1 MDRIIKMDDKDEVMI
16 VAKLEMHGVYD
27 PTEEMIE
34 EVKTTGQLNLSRD
47 TKKEEVVEETGEE
60 IKSSADEIL
69 DFVLKQSETKDN
81 TKNVTKT
88 SDKPK
93 SIIESKVEP
102 KVETRNMN
110 RVFDLD
116 DTNEQSVADY
126 MYKYFSEDWLIFRA
140 EIKRGK
146 CVEETRMTY
155 QQNGTVKMVTKTKIA
170 TTIKYLR
177 MIAEDVTPTETGIDG
192 NVYDVVMEK
201 DLDVAI
207 FVRFIIK
214 AEDGDLYASY
224 QLKRRTDIVAERN
237 AFLMK

>member
-1 MDRIIKMDDKDEVMI
+1 MNVIEVNYTDELMI
-16 VAKLEMHGVYD
+16 VTVLEMNGVYD
-27 PTEEMIE
+27 PTPEMIE
-34 EVKTTGQLNLSRD
+34 EVKATGKLDLSKNL
-47 TKKEEVVEETGEE
+47 KKKEVVEETVEE
-60 IKSSADEIL
+60 IKSSADEAL
-69 DFVLKQSETKDN
+69 EFVLKEAEKIDN
-81 TKNVTKT
+81 PKSVTKT

-102 KVETRNMN
+102 KFETRNMN